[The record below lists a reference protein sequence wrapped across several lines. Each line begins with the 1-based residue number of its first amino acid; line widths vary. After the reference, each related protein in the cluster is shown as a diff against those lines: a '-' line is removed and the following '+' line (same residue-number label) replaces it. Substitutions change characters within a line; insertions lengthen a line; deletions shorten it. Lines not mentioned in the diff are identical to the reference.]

1 MICKTIGDTSARTE
15 NALNGFRLNK
25 IKRVSILFL
34 HEKKHTFSETQL
46 ISK

>member
-1 MICKTIGDTSARTE
+1 MKTMDDTSARTE

-34 HEKKHTFSETQL
+34 EEKNEHFP
-46 ISK
+46 